1 MWNIY
6 IFLKYFT
13 KKKTLSGVFQ
23 SFIMKMVSSLIYLA
37 NCLIKVKFHI
47 RLHNFIEKVRHW
59 RFMLFVCDL
68 ISIFCR
74 FSQFWEFR
82 IRIRN
87 CFVSCRLRKQIE
99 ITKGGLSY
107 FHVQTLTTL
116 GKKISSHFH
125 SLVYFHVQTL
135 TTLDKRLLS
144 YFHPHLHCI
153 LYFHLKTQY
162 WPDMRFFFLLSAG
175 TISLSSF

>member
-23 SFIMKMVSSLIYLA
+23 SFIMKMLSSLIYLA

-59 RFMLFVCDL
+59 RFMLFVCDF

-99 ITKGGLSY
+99 ITKGACHISMCRHLLHWAKRY
-107 FHVQTLTTL
+107 HHIFTLWYIFMYKHLLHWTKDYYHIFT
-116 GKKISSHFH
+116 HTCT
-125 SLVYFHVQTL
+125 VYYIF
-135 TTLDKRLLS
+135 
-144 YFHPHLHCI
+144 I
-153 LYFHLKTQY
+153 
-162 WPDMRFFFLLSAG
+162 
-175 TISLSSF
+175 